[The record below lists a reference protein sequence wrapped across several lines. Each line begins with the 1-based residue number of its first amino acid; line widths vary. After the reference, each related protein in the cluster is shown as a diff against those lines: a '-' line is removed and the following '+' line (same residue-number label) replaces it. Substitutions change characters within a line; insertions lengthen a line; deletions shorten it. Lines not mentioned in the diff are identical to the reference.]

1 MIANSHVIK
10 TDMPQAGQ
18 PAGRDHNM
26 NDQIEQL
33 HRALEEH
40 QLYARIGTAASLRL
54 FMERHVVCVW
64 DFMSLLKSLQQ
75 DLTCVRLPWLPVD
88 DPEAAR
94 LVNEIVLDEE
104 TDALDGGRYGSHFQ
118 WYLDAMTEV
127 GCDKRPTDRLML
139 LLKSGWSLE
148 RALPAS
154 GLPEEACDF
163 TRATFQLLER
173 PLHVRAAV
181 FFHAREDLVPRMFLR
196 IVQGLRSQGLRCDT
210 LIAYLERHI
219 KTDRERHA
227 PLAERL
233 LGRLYFGDA
242 ARREEAVQAAIYA
255 LQARLR
261 LWDAITVQLDPSV
274 GPELALGRPKT

>member
-1 MIANSHVIK
+1 MARI
-10 TDMPQAGQ
+10 GQ
-18 PAGRDHNM
+18 PEGRDYNI

-40 QLYARIGTAASLRL
+40 PLYTRIGTAASLRL

-104 TDALDGGRYGSHFQ
+104 TDALDGGRHGSHFQ
-118 WYLDAMTEV
+118 LYLDAMTEV
-127 GCDKRPTDRLML
+127 GCDKRPMDRLLL
-139 LLKSGWSLE
+139 LLKSGSSLE
-148 RALPAS
+148 HALSAS

-163 TRATFQLLER
+163 TRATFRLLER
-173 PLHVRAAV
+173 PVHVRAAV

-196 IVQGLRSQGLRCDT
+196 IVQGLRSQGLGCDT

-219 KTDRERHA
+219 KTDHERHG
-227 PLAERL
+227 PMAERL
-233 LGRLYFGDA
+233 VERLYFGDA
-242 ARREEAVQAAIYA
+242 ARRDEAAQAAIDA
-255 LQARLR
+255 LQSRLR
-261 LWDAITVQLDPSV
+261 LWDAISVQTDRSRL
-274 GPELALGRPKT
+274 